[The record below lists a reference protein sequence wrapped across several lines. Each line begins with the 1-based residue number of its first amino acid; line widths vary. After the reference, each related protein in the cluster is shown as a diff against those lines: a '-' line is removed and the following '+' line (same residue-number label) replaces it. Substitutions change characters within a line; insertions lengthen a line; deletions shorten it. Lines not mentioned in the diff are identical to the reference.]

1 MKFRPCID
9 LHQGVVKQI
18 VGATLSGDD
27 ENRLET
33 NFRAEKPA
41 AWFARQYRQDGLDGG
56 HVIQLGPGNAAAAR
70 AALAAWP
77 GGMQIGGG
85 IHIDNAADWLDAG
98 ADKVIVT
105 SWVFHDGTVD
115 ADRLRRLAD
124 RIGKKRLVLDLSCRR
139 QADDYRIVTNRWQT
153 FTRETVSPA
162 ILERL
167 SGFCDEF
174 LVHAVDVEG
183 RCRGIEKPLVRL
195 LGQWGQQPIT
205 YAGWY
210 PFHGGHPGHR
220 TAGARCHRFYRGQRT
235 GSVRGPRSQIQG
247 SGRAIRSA
255 GRWRRSVRAP
265 VPGLVSRY
273 FVWAP
278 RGCSRSCYPYKPAKS
293 PGFFPRRP
301 SPLRASRLQEAAHG
315 GRGRI
320 QTRR

>member
-27 ENRLET
+27 EHALET
-33 NFRAEKPA
+33 NFCAEKPA
-41 AWFARQYRQDGLDGG
+41 AWFARQYRKDGLAGG
-56 HVIQLGPGNAAAAR
+56 HIIQLGPGNAAAAR

-85 IHIDNAADWLDAG
+85 IDIDNAADWLDAG

-115 ADRLRRLAD
+115 ADRLRRLAE

-139 QADDYRIVTNRWQT
+139 QADHYKVVTNRWQT

-162 ILERL
+162 ILDRL

-205 YAGWY
+205 YAGGI
-210 PFHGGHPGHR
+210 HSM
-220 TAGARCHRFYRGQRT
+220 AD
-235 GSVRGPRSQIQG
+235 I
-247 SGRAIRSA
+247 RAIEQLGRGAIDFTVGSA
-255 GRWRRSVRAP
+255 
-265 VPGLVSRY
+265 LDL
-273 FVWAP
+273 F
-278 RGCSRSCYPYKPAKS
+278 
-293 PGFFPRRP
+293 
-301 SPLRASRLQEAAHG
+301 G
-315 GRGRI
+315 GRGLKYRDLAE
-320 QTRR
+320 RFAPPADGGGA